1 MIEAAP
7 CGGWL
12 ITALALGALVLRL
25 RDLALGQKQPRRF
38 RAVRGLPL
46 ASELAERE
54 QAEAHRL
61 TDAKL
66 HLHKLEKEDRLR
78 R

>member
-1 MIEAAP
+1 MW
-7 CGGWL
+7 GWL
-12 ITALALGALVLRL
+12 ITALALGVLILRL
-25 RDLALGQKQPRRF
+25 RRLALGEKRPRRF
-38 RAVRGLPL
+38 RAGRGLPL

-54 QAEAHRL
+54 QAEADLL

-66 HLHKLEKEDRLR
+66 RLRKLEKEDRLR

>member
-1 MIEAAP
+1 MW
-7 CGGWL
+7 GWL

-25 RDLALGQKQPRRF
+25 RRLAIGEKRPKRF
-38 RAVRGLPL
+38 RAGRSLPL
-46 ASELAERE
+46 ASDLAERA
-54 QAEAHRL
+54 QADAHLR

-66 HLHKLEKEDRLR
+66 RLRKLEKADRLR